1 MRKINKLGH
10 RVLIVVF
17 LLVII
22 LIGLICLTLFPFS
35 YSTYLIIGLSIVAI
49 ALVILLVRNL
59 LQEMDVLQES
69 ITAHKFDSSAKYPLT
84 HTIWQW
90 ISPIFNKL
98 QEATFFVKDIG
109 AGVEPKPF
117 THLNFKDPIGTA
129 LQEMKEKL
137 AEYREEDRKRNWST
151 TGLAKFSEILRL
163 SNDDINELSQ
173 RIISNLVRYLGANQ
187 GGLYIE
193 YENDRGD
200 KYLELAAC
208 YAYDKK
214 KFVEKRIY
222 AGQGLLGECMLDHET
237 VFLTEIP
244 RNYVHITSGLG
255 EATPR
260 NIVIV
265 PLLVNTHFYGA
276 IEIASFGLFEKYQVE
291 FLRELSESI
300 ASVIATVKTN
310 VHTRKLLEESQLM
323 GEELRVKEE
332 ELRQSMEE
340 LQSAQEEMLRHKQT
354 ELSGVFTAID
364 HTLGMAEFDTE
375 GNIITANNTL
385 LRTLNYESD
394 EIQKL
399 TAKLVMGKPDMLRKF
414 WRELNNNIPQ
424 EADFKTTTKTG
435 SLVWLSASYTPVL
448 DTIGGRVS
456 KILMLVQNITE
467 KKQKDMEFQRQL
479 ETINKTLASV
489 EFNVD
494 GTIVDCNQIYLDL
507 SGYTLQDVVGKTYS
521 ALLAD
526 EDIDKP
532 QTIMM
537 WESLK
542 QGNVFSGE
550 FRQKAKNGNALWL
563 LGTFN
568 PIQNEDGKPDK
579 IKMFAQFITQEKE
592 KQNDLSRITA
602 AMKNSVPYL
611 ELTDSGI
618 FKSANDIFLKEFG
631 YSRNELRQKNLS
643 FLLSE
648 SHQSTETEQL
658 LEKLK
663 TTEFHEEFLTFKV
676 KDGSEKQYKASI
688 TPIRN
693 LENQIYKTA
702 FVLIE
707 KASMLI

>member
-10 RVLIVVF
+10 RVSLVVY

-22 LIGLICLTLFPFS
+22 LTGLICLSLFPFS
-35 YSTYLIIGLSIVAI
+35 YSPYITIGLSLSAI
-49 ALVILLVRNL
+49 ALVVLLIRNL
-59 LQEMDVLQES
+59 LQELDVLKES
-69 ITAHKFDSSAKYPLT
+69 IAANQFDSSAMHPLT

-90 ISPIFNKL
+90 FSPIFNKL
-98 QEATFFVKDIG
+98 QEATAFVKDIG
-109 AGVEPKPF
+109 AGVDPKPF
-117 THLNFKDPIGTA
+117 VHLNFNDPIGTA

-151 TGLAKFSEILRL
+151 SGLAKFSEILRL

-173 RIISNLVRYLGANQ
+173 RIISNLVRYLEANQ

-193 YENDRGD
+193 YDDDRGD

-222 AGQGLLGECMLDHET
+222 AGQGLLGECMLDHEM

-265 PLLVNTHFYGA
+265 PLMVNTYFYGA
-276 IEIASFGLFEKYQVE
+276 IEIASFSLFEKYQVE

-300 ASVIATVKTN
+300 ASVIAAVKTN
-310 VHTRKLLEESQLM
+310 VHTRKLLEESQHM

-354 ELSGVFTAID
+354 ELSGVFAAID

-385 LRTLNYESD
+385 LRTLNYGSD

-399 TAKLVMGKPDMLRKF
+399 TAKLVMGKPEALQVF

-424 EADFKTTTKTG
+424 EADFKTTTKNG
-435 SLVWLSASYTPVL
+435 SMVWLSASYTPVL
-448 DTIGGRVS
+448 DTNGGRVS
-456 KILMLVQNITE
+456 KILMLAQNITE

-521 ALLAD
+521 VLLAD

-537 WESLK
+537 WDSLR
-542 QGNVFSGE
+542 QGNFFSGE

-568 PIQNEDGKPDK
+568 PIHNEDGTPDK

-592 KQNDLSRITA
+592 KQNDLARITA

-618 FKSANDIFLKEFG
+618 FKSANDLFHKEFG
-631 YSRNELRQKNLS
+631 YSKNELRQKKLS

-648 SHQSTETEQL
+648 SHQANETEQL

-663 TTEFHEEFLTFKV
+663 TKEFHEEFLTFKV
-676 KDGSEKQYKASI
+676 KDGSEKQYKATI

-693 LENQIYKTA
+693 LENQVYKTA

-707 KASMLI
+707 KSSVLI